1 MFRITLTA
9 ARINAGYT
17 LDEVADKLH
26 KSKSTIISWE
36 KGKTSIDV
44 HNFNELCSLYNVPM
58 EFINLPLISTQSGIE
73 QEESWT
79 N

>member
-44 HNFNELCSLYNVPM
+44 HNFKELCNLYNVPM
-58 EFINLPLISTQSGIE
+58 EFINLPFNSTQSGIE
-73 QEESWT
+73 QEEL
-79 N
+79 

>member
-44 HNFNELCSLYNVPM
+44 HNFKELCNLYNVPM
-58 EFINLPLISTQSGIE
+58 EFINLPLNSTQSRIE
-73 QEESWT
+73 QEEL
-79 N
+79 

>member
-1 MFRITLTA
+1 MFKITLTA

-17 LDEVADKLH
+17 LDKVANILH

-44 HNFNELCSLYNVPM
+44 HNFKELCDLYNIPM
-58 EFINLPLISTQSGIE
+58 EFVNLPLNSTQSGTE
-73 QEESWT
+73 QEES
-79 N
+79 